1 MPVVITNWVQ
11 AIFTALTN
19 ALNLVLEFIPKL
31 VGFLLI
37 LLVGWIIATAV
48 SKAVTFLLRKVGFD
62 RLSERIGLTRLE
74 QNMGVR
80 MDTAAILGTIT
91 YWFLFLI
98 FLVPAADAL
107 GIPSVSAILNELVAY
122 IPNVFVAVLVLFLGA
137 LGGTFAASLVRG
149 ATANAN
155 MGNPN
160 LYAGIARWSVIGFAA
175 IIALEQLKIA
185 PSIMNILFTAVV
197 GAAALAFG
205 LAFGIG
211 GQDAARRLLNRTE
224 GPVSNV
230 AHQMNTQNQPPMG
243 NGPGEPGVYT
253 GPGVTPG
260 YVQPAQPV
268 QQPVYTQP
276 AQPMQQPTAY
286 AQPGQPVQ
294 QSPVYAQPGQPVQ
307 PGQPGSTNGMDET
320 TQQVPFKRPDV
331 R

>member
-1 MPVVITNWVQ
+1 MPVVVTNWVQ

-31 VGFLLI
+31 IGFLVI

-48 SKAVTFLLRKVGFD
+48 SKAVTYLLRKVGFD
-62 RLSERIGLTRLE
+62 RLSERIGLTRME
-74 QNMGVR
+74 QRMGVR
-80 MDTAAILGTIT
+80 MDTAGILGTIT

-107 GIPSVSAILNELVAY
+107 GIPSVSAILNELIAY
-122 IPNVFVAVLVLFLGA
+122 IPNVFVAILVLFLGA
-137 LGGTFAASLVRG
+137 LGGTFVASLVRG
-149 ATANAN
+149 ATASAN

-205 LAFGIG
+205 LAFGFG

-224 GPVSNV
+224 GTVGNV
-230 AHQMNTQNQPPMG
+230 ASQLNTQSQPPMG
-243 NGPGEPGVYT
+243 AVPGEPGVYT
-253 GPGVTPG
+253 EPGVNPAYMQPG
-260 YVQPAQPV
+260 QLM

-276 AQPMQQPTAY
+276 GQPMQQPTPY
-286 AQPGQPVQ
+286 AQPVQ
-294 QSPVYAQPGQPVQ
+294 QSPVYTQPGQPIQ
-307 PGQPGSTNGMDET
+307 PGYTPAMDET
-320 TQQVPFKRPDV
+320 TQRVPFNRPDA